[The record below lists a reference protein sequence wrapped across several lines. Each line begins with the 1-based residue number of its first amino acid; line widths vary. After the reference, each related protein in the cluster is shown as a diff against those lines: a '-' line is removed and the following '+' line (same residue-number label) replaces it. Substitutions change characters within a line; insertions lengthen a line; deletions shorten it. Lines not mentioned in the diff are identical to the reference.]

1 MMSNCRTDK
10 WALKLKWRVDERCIC
25 SKESVAEKS
34 EIEDSSFFHGPPRS
48 FTFFSILHL
57 CDYEIHSE

>member
-25 SKESVAEKS
+25 SKESVAENL
-34 EIEDSSFFHGPPRS
+34 EIEDSSFFYGPPRS